1 MARRKKDKKDNAV
14 GIALLIVFAVLI
26 LIAIATPI
34 IIISGYAYNFIKGNS
49 IKKYLRGDIS
59 DFWLNSSEKINFKK
73 KVNNFYKVNKIIDD
87 ANKKGEDEGISR
99 NQDGSFSA
107 RSNLGKELKNI
118 IARHE
123 PIQQSLREEI
133 QQLQL
138 LPYARWSEFNSYIKN
153 ADACILSLLAWGGT
167 LYYYYIYLGKQTISD
182 IYMPYLAI
190 ATNLFRDQSDKIKMI
205 DGDIEMIS
213 VATVVAIISYFAFC
227 LIFKNH
233 GVKYTPIP
241 EQVTLKNIDSY

>member
-1 MARRKKDKKDNAV
+1 MARRKKDDAA
-14 GIALLIVFAVLI
+14 GITLLIVFAVLI

-34 IIISGYAYNFIKGNS
+34 VILAGYAYNLIKGNA
-49 IKKYLRGDIS
+49 IKKNLRGNLS
-59 DFWLNSSEKINFKK
+59 DFWLNSNEKIYFKEK
-73 KVNNFYKVNKIIDD
+73 FNDLAQVNKIIDD
-87 ANKKGEDEGISR
+87 ANKKGEDEGINR

-133 QQLQL
+133 QQLKL
-138 LPYARWSEFNSYIKN
+138 MPHFRWSEFNSYIKN
-153 ADACILSLLAWGGT
+153 AAACILSLLAWGGT
-167 LYYYYIYLGKQTISD
+167 LCYYYVVLDKQTISD

-190 ATNLFRDQSDKIKMI
+190 ATNFFRDQSDKIKMI
-205 DGDIEMIS
+205 DGDIRMIA
-213 VATVVAIISYFAFC
+213 VATVVAIISYFAFG
-227 LIFKNH
+227 LIFKNP

-241 EQVTLKNIDSY
+241 EQVTLENIDSY